1 MTKCHGFVPEG
12 AEMGWAVAGALIAV
26 TPPQMLTLPARRPT
40 LRADPTGRFLER
52 VHVCSNGRPTH
63 LAA

>member
-26 TPPQMLTLPARRPT
+26 TPPRCLLS
-40 LRADPTGRFLER
+40 LRADPP
-52 VHVCSNGRPTH
+52 CAPT
-63 LAA
+63 LQEGF